1 MKETTLPYALDIDH
15 LMVNYE
21 KNCVL
26 FDLCLK
32 VPSGKLV
39 AILGPNG
46 AGKTS
51 FIKSIL
57 GLIKPVSGQVRFLG
71 TSLFVNRKKISYIPQ
86 VESIDWRFPITVFD
100 LVLMGSYGRL
110 PLFRRPSK
118 KEHEEAREILIKV
131 GMEAYAER
139 QINELSGGQ
148 KQRIFIARALM
159 QKAELY
165 FMDEPF
171 SGVDLQSQEVIGGIL
186 KELRDEGKTI
196 FVVHHG
202 LERVPELFDWVIFL
216 NRSLVGQGSVQDC
229 FTPEMVTRAFGNKGT
244 LFDEISQL
252 VHNKIQGT

>member
-1 MKETTLPYALDIDH
+1 MKEYALEIDH

-51 FIKSIL
+51 FMKSIL
-57 GLIKPVSGQVRFLG
+57 GFIKPISGQVRFLG
-71 TSLFVNRKKISYIPQ
+71 KPFAIKRKNISYIPQ
-86 VESIDWRFPITVFD
+86 VESIDWRFPLKVFD
-100 LVLMGSYGRL
+100 FVLMGAYSRL
-110 PLFRRPSK
+110 SFFRRPSK
-118 KEHEEAREILIKV
+118 SDRKEAMDLLTTVGLEAC
-131 GMEAYAER
+131 AAR
-139 QINELSGGQ
+139 QIGQLSGGQ
-148 KQRIFIARALM
+148 RQRLFIARALM

-171 SGVDLQSQEVIGGIL
+171 SGVDLQSQEVIGSIL
-186 KELRDEGKTI
+186 KRLRDEGKTI

-202 LERVPELFDWVIFL
+202 LEKVPELFDWVIFL
-216 NRSLVGQGSVQDC
+216 NRSLVGNGAVQEL
-229 FTPEMVTRAFGNKGT
+229 FTSEMIKRAFGNKGT

-252 VHNKIQGT
+252 VHNKTQGT

>member
-1 MKETTLPYALDIDH
+1 MKRRPSSKYALDIDH

-57 GLIKPVSGQVRFLG
+57 GLIKPISGQVRFFG
-71 TSLFVNRKKISYIPQ
+71 GSLSEKRKEISYIPQ

-100 LVLMGSYGRL
+100 LVLMGSYAKL
-110 PLFRRPSK
+110 SLFRRPSK
-118 KEHEEAREILIKV
+118 KEREEARALLSRV
-131 GMEAYAER
+131 GMEAYGER
-139 QINELSGGQ
+139 QIGQLSGGQ
-148 KQRIFIARALM
+148 RQRVFIARALM

-171 SGVDLQSQEVIGGIL
+171 SGVDLQSQEVIGSIL

-202 LERVPELFDWVIFL
+202 LERVHELFDWVIFL
-216 NRSLVGQGSVQDC
+216 NRSLVGQGPVQEF
-229 FTPEMVTRAFGNKGT
+229 FTAEMVKRAFGSKGA

-252 VHNKIQGT
+252 IAD